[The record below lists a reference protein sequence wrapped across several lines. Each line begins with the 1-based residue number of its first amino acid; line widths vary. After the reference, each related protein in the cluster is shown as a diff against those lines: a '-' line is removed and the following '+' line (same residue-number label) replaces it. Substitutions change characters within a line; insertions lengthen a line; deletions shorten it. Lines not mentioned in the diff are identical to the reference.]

1 MKGLGGK
8 AGRHVAGLRR
18 DLTFSALSRSP
29 SGGSDEGEQL
39 DLVRIG
45 VRGFLKKKH
54 FLHCWQ
60 KGDNLTVHELQ

>member
-39 DLVRIG
+39 DLVR
-45 VRGFLKKKH
+45 
-54 FLHCWQ
+54 
-60 KGDNLTVHELQ
+60 